1 MVPQNN
7 LWFFV
12 YGSLKCDG
20 YFGAMFDNYRLSVED
35 ATLEDFDMYD
45 LGSFPGIIP
54 GTRTVEGEIHSYTR
68 EQVILNEFDRIEGFN
83 NKRPKE
89 SLYLRTTQQILTNDG
104 LKKAIVYVLNPVI
117 LDRCHCKLI
126 ENGLWINN

>member
-1 MVPQNN
+1 
-7 LWFFV
+7 
-12 YGSLKCDG
+12 
-20 YFGAMFDNYRLSVED
+20 
-35 ATLEDFDMYD
+35 MYD
-45 LGSFPGIIP
+45 LGSFPGIIH

-83 NKRPKE
+83 SKRPKE

-104 LKKAIVYVLNPVI
+104 LKKVIVYMLNPII

-126 ENGLWINN
+126 ENGLWINS